1 MENVKSILFA
11 RLNLGLVFRVR
22 ELRNGAAPA
31 LFKTNGPPNFLI
43 TSIIAQFQ
51 LVFVTYSI
59 VLQSNNRDVITLS
72 TTV

>member
-1 MENVKSILFA
+1 MKMENVKSILFA

-43 TSIIAQFQ
+43 TSIIA
-51 LVFVTYSI
+51 
-59 VLQSNNRDVITLS
+59 
-72 TTV
+72 